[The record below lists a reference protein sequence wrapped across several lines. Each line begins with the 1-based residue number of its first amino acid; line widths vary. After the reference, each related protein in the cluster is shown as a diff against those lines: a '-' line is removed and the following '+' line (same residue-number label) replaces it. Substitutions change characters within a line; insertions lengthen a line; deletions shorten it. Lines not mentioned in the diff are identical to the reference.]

1 MFFSKNF
8 SPLRP
13 QIGCADSG
21 VKRGKA
27 DWRILL
33 KQMRKGYNWSK
44 TLLQR
49 YISFPQEVR
58 SHVGRPEVTHYM
70 AHYCQ

>member
-1 MFFSKNF
+1 MFLSKDF

-13 QIGCADSG
+13 RIRCADSG
-21 VKRGKA
+21 VRRGKT

-33 KQMRKGYNWSK
+33 KQMQKGYNWSRN
-44 TLLQR
+44 LLQG

-58 SHVGRPEVTHYM
+58 SHFRRPEVTQM
-70 AHYCQ
+70 ARYG